1 MTPSMPVLSG
11 GDAVPG
17 AREFRTAMAAFATGV
32 TVVTTTAPDGE
43 RYGMTVNAF
52 SSVSLDPLLLLV
64 CLRADSRGL
73 DLIHGSGVFTTNVLT
88 EEQQDL
94 SRWFADGRRP
104 ADSSVFDGIPVGLGA
119 TGCPVL
125 LGAAASF
132 DCRLHGLLVA
142 GDHVVVTG
150 SVVALTH
157 RPDAR
162 PLLFHAGG
170 YGSLAGEPAPAHPH
184 LRVVP
189 D

>member
-1 MTPSMPVLSG
+1 VLG
-11 GDAVPG
+11 
-17 AREFRTAMAAFATGV
+17 
-32 TVVTTTAPDGE
+32 
-43 RYGMTVNAF
+43 
-52 SSVSLDPLLLLV
+52 
-64 CLRADSRGL
+64 
-73 DLIHGSGVFTTNVLT
+73 

-94 SRWFADGRRP
+94 SQWFADRRRP
-104 ADSSVFDGIPVGLGA
+104 ADSSAFDGLPIGRGA

-132 DCRLHGLLVA
+132 DCRLHGLLGA

-157 RPDAR
+157 RPEAR
-162 PLLFHAGG
+162 PLLFHAGS
-170 YGSLAGEPAPAHPH
+170 YGRLAGVPAPAHPH

>member
-1 MTPSMPVLSG
+1 VTASMTVLPG
-11 GDAVPG
+11 GDAAPG
-17 AREFRTAMAAFATGV
+17 VREFRTAMAAFATGV
-32 TVVTTTAPDGE
+32 TVVTTTSPDGE

-64 CLRADSRGL
+64 CLRAGSRGL
-73 DLIHGSGVFTTNVLT
+73 DLIQGSGVVTVNVLG

-94 SRWFADGRRP
+94 SQWFADRRRP
-104 ADSSVFDGIPVGLGA
+104 ADSSAFDGLPVGLGA

-125 LGAAASF
+125 GGAAASF
-132 DCRLHGLLVA
+132 DCLLHGMLGA

-157 RPDAR
+157 RADAR

-170 YGSLAGEPAPAHPH
+170 YGRLAGEPAPAHPH

>member
-1 MTPSMPVLSG
+1 MTVLPG
-11 GDAVPG
+11 GDAVP
-17 AREFRTAMAAFATGV
+17 ADREFRTAMAAFATGV
-32 TVVTTTAPDGE
+32 TVVTTTSADDE
-43 RYGMTVNAF
+43 RHGMTVNAF
-52 SSVSLDPLLLLV
+52 ASVSLDPMLLLV
-64 CLRADSRGL
+64 CLRAGSRGL
-73 DLIHGSGVFTTNVLT
+73 DLIRGSGVFTVNVLS
-88 EEQQDL
+88 EDQQDL
-94 SRWFADGRRP
+94 SRWFADRRRP
-104 ADSSVFDGIPVGLGA
+104 ADSSVFDGLPVALGA

-132 DCRLHGLLVA
+132 DCRLHGLLGA

-157 RPDAR
+157 RRDAR

-170 YGSLAGEPAPAHPH
+170 YGRLVGEPAPAHPH

>member
-1 MTPSMPVLSG
+1 MTASMTVLSG
-11 GDAVPG
+11 CDAAPG
-17 AREFRTAMAAFATGV
+17 VREFRTAMAAFATGV
-32 TVVTTTAPDGE
+32 TVVTTTSPEGE

-64 CLRADSRGL
+64 CLGAESRGL
-73 DLIHGSGVFTTNVLT
+73 ALIQGSGGFTVNVLS

-94 SRWFADGRRP
+94 SQRFADRSRP
-104 ADSSVFDGIPVGLGA
+104 ADSSVFDGVPVGRGA

-132 DCRLHGLLVA
+132 DCRLHGLLGA

-157 RPDAR
+157 RGGAR
-162 PLLFHAGG
+162 PLLFHAGS
-170 YGSLAGEPAPAHPH
+170 YGRLAGEPAPAHPH

>member
-1 MTPSMPVLSG
+1 VTSTMTVLAD

-17 AREFRTAMAAFATGV
+17 VRAFRTAMAAFATGV
-32 TVVTTTAPDGE
+32 TVVTTTSPDGE

-52 SSVSLDPLLLLV
+52 ASVSLDPLLLLV
-64 CLRADSRGL
+64 CLRDDSRGL
-73 DLIHGSGVFTTNVLT
+73 ELISGSGVFTVNVLG
-88 EEQQDL
+88 EGQQDL
-94 SRWFADGRRP
+94 SRWFADPRRP
-104 ADSSVFDGIPVGLGA
+104 AGSSAFDGLPVGRGA

-132 DCRLHGLLVA
+132 DCRLHGLLGA

-157 RPDAR
+157 RPEAR
-162 PLLFHAGG
+162 PLLFHAGS
-170 YGSLAGEPAPAHPH
+170 YGRLAGEAATAHPH